1 MVVLVGCETLLL
13 VLLTALVV
21 GLLRSNAEILRRL
34 GSEEAGPADPDLL
47 DASHAPERG
56 ADPAASIVGLSPR
69 GDAVKILLAPGGPT
83 TLIAF
88 LSSGCST
95 CASFWDGFSSDRA
108 EDLPPGLRRVIVCKG
123 AEAEQPAL
131 LDELTPPSVPVILS
145 SQAWEDYQVPGT
157 PYFVL
162 VDGDSGRVAGEGT
175 AASWRQLT
183 ALVRDAGR
191 NHGHFAAPAAPPAE
205 RVRASDRSLVV
216 DEVLERAGIAPGH
229 PSLYP
234 TRSGQEED

>member
-1 MVVLVGCETLLL
+1 MVVLVACETLLL

-34 GSEEAGPADPDLL
+34 GSEHTEPVDPALL
-47 DASHAPERG
+47 DASRAPERR
-56 ADPAASIVGLSPR
+56 AQPAASIVGFSAV

-83 TLIAF
+83 TVVAF

-95 CASFWDGFSSDRA
+95 CASFWDGFSTDRGQ
-108 EDLPPGLRRVIVCKG
+108 DLPPGMRRVIVCKG

-131 LDELTPPSVPVILS
+131 LDELAPPAVPVILS

-175 AASWRQLT
+175 AASWMQLT
-183 ALVRDAGR
+183 SLVRDAGR
-191 NHGHFAAPAAPPAE
+191 DHGHLGGAATAPAE
-205 RVRASDRSLVV
+205 RVRAADRSVVV
-216 DEVLERAGIAPGH
+216 DEALERAGIVAGH

-234 TRSGQEED
+234 TRD